1 MLFRSTQDKARDH
14 GHDAEPR
21 TAEHSHGGIR
31 HSHLPADDRTLSWKS
46 LFALGLAGG
55 IIPSTNALI
64 ILLGTIVAG
73 RAAFGVVLVVAFG
86 LGMALVLGGVG
97 ALMVVAR
104 GRMERLPAAS
114 ALGRLARQA
123 PLVASVAVLGIGLWL
138 TSQALGGAT
147 VL

>member
-1 MLFRSTQDKARDH
+1 
-14 GHDAEPR
+14 
-21 TAEHSHGGIR
+21 EHAHEHGGLR
-31 HSHLPADDRTLSWKS
+31 HSHVPAGDRAISWRS

-73 RAAFGVVLVVAFG
+73 RAAFGIVLVVAFG

-104 GRMERLPAAS
+104 DRLDRLPSSS
-114 ALGRLARQA
+114 ALGRVAAQA
-123 PLVASVAVLGIGLWL
+123 PLLASVAVLGIGLWL
-138 TSQALGGAT
+138 TAQALAGGT
-147 VL
+147 SL